1 MSMDP
6 SEERLIRVS
15 KALGDP
21 TRLRILRA
29 IAAQAELSCQE
40 LTERMGISQ
49 ATVSHHLKVLSEA
62 GLVTARKDGQFHYY
76 RVEPS
81 ALAEHAASLA
91 TVLRAPP
98 SPVEVG
104 PTTPGRSR

>member
-6 SEERLIRVS
+6 REAQLVRVA

-29 IAAQAELSCQE
+29 IAAGEISCQE
-40 LTERMGISQ
+40 LTEAVGISQ

-62 GLVTARKDGQFHYY
+62 GLVSARKGGAFHYY
-76 RVEPS
+76 RVEPG

-91 TVLRAPP
+91 SVLRTGPPGADRARRAPAR
-98 SPVEVG
+98 G
-104 PTTPGRSR
+104 DR